1 MKLEQCLVV
10 VGAAVSDGRLM
21 LLVVVVVVT
30 AVVDVVAVGQLAGIQ
45 ADHSSLKQISCKAE
59 H

>member
-1 MKLEQCLVV
+1 MVV

-30 AVVDVVAVGQLAGIQ
+30 AVVDVVVDVVAVGQLAGIQ